1 MYVYIAMPIPEKLN
15 GNSPSM
21 MDTDSISE
29 VNIWYPKYDLQVI
42 LIKVHS
48 LYMWVSKN
56 LIFLEKPD
64 CFPMIP
70 FV

>member
-48 LYMWVSKN
+48 PYMWVSKN
-56 LIFLEKPD
+56 LIFLEKLD
-64 CFPMIP
+64 CFLMIP